1 MFVCLDDKHKVKVGE
16 PNFPVAA
23 VERGRR
29 VLTMAGSSF
38 LVGDHDFTKVSLV
51 PSVVLDIPI
60 PDDVSES
67 WYSGNVH
74 IGLKEGTFE
83 PSSPLRHVSE
93 LCPLIEVQSLSKPIL
108 FMYTDGGPDHCLT
121 YLSVQLCLICIYLML
136 DLDYLCAAR
145 TEPCNSWRN
154 PVERIMSIINLGLQC
169 VGLERAQMDE
179 ENEQLAAKAGS
190 MKESMQPSTLP

>member
-1 MFVCLDDKHKVKVGE
+1 MFVCLDDKHKVNVGE
-16 PNFPVAA
+16 PGFPVAA
-23 VERGRR
+23 AAERGRR
-29 VLTMAGSSF
+29 VLTVAGSSF
-38 LVGDHDFTKVSLV
+38 LVGDHNFTKVSLV

-93 LCPLIEVQSLSKPIL
+93 LYPLIEVKSQSKPVL
-108 FMYTDGGPDHCLT
+108 FLYTDGGPDHHLT
-121 YLSVQLCLICIYLML
+121 YLSVQLCLVSLFLLL

-145 TEPCNSWRN
+145 TAPCL
-154 PVERIMSIINLGLQC
+154 LG
-169 VGLERAQMDE
+169 G
-179 ENEQLAAKAGS
+179 
-190 MKESMQPSTLP
+190 TLLSVLCQ